1 MTRAIIL
8 THFIVICLI
17 WRRLKRKTVHS
28 FKVDRVVQ
36 YHRKY
41 PGHVVAFDVVGEE
54 DAGYPLLYHVDALL
68 ELHNKATGGSTI
80 PIYLHNAETNWPD
93 DVMTSFE
100 PEVDIST
107 TQDNTL
113 DAVLL
118 GASRVGHGLGFIKR
132 PYLLK
137 LLKQRQV
144 AIETCPTSNQLLGY
158 IPDLRNHPAVH
169 YIRSGIPIVLA
180 SDDPGSFGYDH
191 VTVDWYQAF
200 MAWGLRLADLKL
212 LALNSLRHSG
222 MSVSEIRA
230 AIDMKWEPK
239 WRDYIAQIKGEA
251 CAFNT
256 GLEQVRFKR
265 LLPTSAPRGVIA
277 IVHVFGSHFEY
288 GMCKTLKC
296 KFGEITS
303 ARTTYVSN
311 NHFTCTAP
319 ALDVE
324 SRSSVTVSLSVS
336 FDGGKSYIQTGI
348 NFTYKDEGRS
358 ETAKYNIGC
367 TWLILASFI
376 VCFHNNI
383 CSA

>member
-1 MTRAIIL
+1 
-8 THFIVICLI
+8 
-17 WRRLKRKTVHS
+17 
-28 FKVDRVVQ
+28 
-36 YHRKY
+36 
-41 PGHVVAFDVVGEE
+41 
-54 DAGYPLLYHVDALL
+54 
-68 ELHNKATGGSTI
+68 
-80 PIYLHNAETNWPD
+80 
-93 DVMTSFE
+93 
-100 PEVDIST
+100 
-107 TQDNTL
+107 
-113 DAVLL
+113 
-118 GASRVGHGLGFIKR
+118 
-132 PYLLK
+132 
-137 LLKQRQV
+137 
-144 AIETCPTSNQLLGY
+144 
-158 IPDLRNHPAVH
+158 
-169 YIRSGIPIVLA
+169 
-180 SDDPGSFGYDH
+180 
-191 VTVDWYQAF
+191 

-256 GLEQVRFKR
+256 GLEKVRFKR

-324 SRSSVTVSLSVS
+324 NRRSVTVSLSVS

-358 ETAKYNIGC
+358 ETAKYNIGW